1 MSRQKPDEQ
10 LTTEDLPAD
19 PILRA
24 YALLA
29 REVAAAVDRF
39 HARLAEPD
47 GRGWPTPPAA
57 PTSPALTSPAVPV
70 GVLTVEAARAV
81 LAEHQVDVDWY
92 RRRDGYAWSCSCL
105 TDGEDT
111 HRTAAEA
118 WQSAA
123 GHQAEQL
130 VA

>member
-39 HARLAEPD
+39 RARLAEPD
-47 GRGWPTPPAA
+47 GRGWPTPPAGIGGGSRQD
-57 PTSPALTSPAVPV
+57 T
-70 GVLTVEAARAV
+70 
-81 LAEHQVDVDWY
+81 
-92 RRRDGYAWSCSCL
+92 
-105 TDGEDT
+105 TDTDCED
-111 HRTAAEA
+111 
-118 WQSAA
+118 Q
-123 GHQAEQL
+123 
-130 VA
+130 